1 MRFEQPKTYDTFIND
16 KKALGINTQANELKR
31 SMTNYFSDPD
41 DRYDYRIKE
50 ANADNNAE
58 MVDAINNIRAQF
70 DAQVP
75 LTQKVFGDQ
84 AGVKQK
90 GEAALKQI
98 SAELKAQGK
107 GSLVNADGNIFFK
120 NKAGELVDLDQG
132 ILKDLWHSTKANK
145 GSIMAGI
152 GGALLAPVTG
162 GGSLLPV
169 MAGGAA
175 GSALGA
181 AGDYVGNAGKTGQE
195 VDVGTLTNLALEN
208 AGLSMLG
215 DGIGY
220 AAAKGGK
227 ALINKAGKL
236 GEDIFKKGQTIKDSL
251 GNEIKNV
258 NLKQK
263 AVNILNNTPLLG
275 DVTSANHSPA
285 MGDIARSIKA
295 AENILS
301 PEELAEK
308 EAYLAANN

>member
-1 MRFEQPKTYDTFIND
+1 MRFEQPKTYDAFIND

-84 AGVKQK
+84 AEVKQR

-120 NKAGELVDLDQG
+120 NKAGELVDLNQG

-145 GSIMAGI
+145 GSIMAG
-152 GGALLAPVTG
+152 V
-162 GGSLLPV
+162 
-169 MAGGAA
+169 
-175 GSALGA
+175 GSA
-181 AGDYVGNAGKTGQE
+181 
-195 VDVGTLTNLALEN
+195 
-208 AGLSMLG
+208 
-215 DGIGY
+215 
-220 AAAKGGK
+220 
-227 ALINKAGKL
+227 
-236 GEDIFKKGQTIKDSL
+236 F
-251 GNEIKNV
+251 
-258 NLKQK
+258 
-263 AVNILNNTPLLG
+263 
-275 DVTSANHSPA
+275 SP
-285 MGDIARSIKA
+285 S
-295 AENILS
+295 NWWW
-301 PEELAEK
+301 
-308 EAYLAANN
+308 